1 MVCCTTSEWQ
11 LSGYESELMNA
22 REVPI
27 AAREGFRGT
36 GSNAAG
42 AARGDGGY
50 IFFERPV
57 SGVNLHLHEVRIGSC
72 G

>member
-1 MVCCTTSEWQ
+1 
-11 LSGYESELMNA
+11 MNA

-27 AAREGFRGT
+27 AARECFRGT